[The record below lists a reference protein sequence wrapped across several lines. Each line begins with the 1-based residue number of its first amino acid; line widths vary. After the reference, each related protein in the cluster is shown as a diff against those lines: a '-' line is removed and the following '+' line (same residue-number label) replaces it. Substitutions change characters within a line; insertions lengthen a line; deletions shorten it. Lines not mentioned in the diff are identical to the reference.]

1 MSTKLGS
8 TSLHIDLRASE
19 DIFGD
24 AHFQAGR
31 QRRGVSGFHLL
42 EVLGLTRDDSQFAS
56 SATMSPCSSVP
67 RLLQPWQP

>member
-42 EVLGLTRDDSQFAS
+42 EVLGLTRDDS
-56 SATMSPCSSVP
+56 
-67 RLLQPWQP
+67 